1 VTPPPTLGH
10 ETISARLTRVLD
22 PFVASHK
29 LGLVYRPKAVM
40 HFEGSEVE
48 PDLMVRQPGGRDTTW
63 DNAPVPILVVEI
75 LSPSTRRRD
84 HEQKRELYMDAG
96 VAEYWIV
103 NPERREIRSIRDGQK
118 DRVEAERIEWSP
130 PGVEDVLT
138 ISMSDVFGP
147 ASDQNG

>member
-1 VTPPPTLGH
+1 QLFVTPPPTPDH
-10 ETISARLTRVLD
+10 ETISARLTRLLD
-22 PFVASHK
+22 PFVASHH
-29 LGLVYRPKAVM
+29 LGFVYRPKAVM
-40 HFEGSEVE
+40 HFQGSEVE

-103 NPERREIRSIRDGQK
+103 NPERREIRSIRSGQT
-118 DRVEAERIEWSP
+118 DRINAERIEWSP
-130 PGVEDVLT
+130 AGVEDVLT
-138 ISMSDVFGP
+138 I
-147 ASDQNG
+147 